1 MQEGAR
7 MGSSM
12 TFVATGDSFITR
24 RLPDRSSESFRS
36 IANLIGEA
44 EFRFTNL
51 EVTTHRLEGFP
62 FAFSGGTW
70 AMAQPE
76 VLADLQAYGFN
87 IMAWANNHT
96 MDYAY
101 GGLEATR
108 KYLDEYGISHAGVGL
123 NLAEAS
129 QPVYLDCPSGRVA
142 LVAATS
148 TFHESWIAGEQRPD
162 MPGRPGVNPL
172 RYETTYTL
180 PQEDFAHLDRISR
193 LIPIN
198 ASYNLDVKEGFAVPS
213 NGTSI
218 RFGAHRFVA
227 GEAAACTTV
236 PVDADKQRMLR
247 SISEA
252 KRQADYVIVSIHSHE
267 MEGENKA
274 ASAAFFESMAR
285 ACIDGGAD
293 AVLGHGPHILR
304 GIEIYRNRPIF
315 YSLGNFIFQNETV
328 HRLPADFYEKYSLGH
343 EATVADA
350 FDTRTDHNKK
360 GLGVNPYVWESVIPY
375 WRMED
380 GRLKELLLYPIELG
394 YGTLRYQR
402 GWPTLSK
409 QKKIL
414 EHLQELSEPYGT
426 KIEWENGVGK
436 VLID

>member
-1 MQEGAR
+1 
-7 MGSSM
+7 MGNKM

-24 RLPDRSSESFRS
+24 RLPSASSESFRS
-36 IANLIGEA
+36 LTKLIGQA

-51 EVTTHRLEGFP
+51 EVTTHRQEGFP

-70 AMAQPE
+70 AMAKPE

-87 IMAWANNHT
+87 ITAWANNHT

-108 KYLDEYGISHAGVGL
+108 KYLDQYGIAHAGVGS

-142 LVAATS
+142 LIAATS

-172 RYETTYTL
+172 RYDTTYYL
-180 PQEDFAHLDRISR
+180 PQDDFAHLDRISQT
-193 LIPIN
+193 IPIN
-198 ASYNLDVKEGFAVPS
+198 ATFNLDVKEGFAVPGD
-213 NGTSI
+213 GTTI
-218 RFGAHRFVA
+218 RFGTHRFAV
-227 GEAAACTTV
+227 GTEATCTTT
-236 PVDADKQRMLR
+236 PIEADKRRILR
-247 SISEA
+247 SIAEA
-252 KRQADYVIVSIHSHE
+252 RRQADYVIVSIHSHE

-274 ASAAFFESMAR
+274 RAASFFESMAR

-293 AVLGHGPHILR
+293 AVIGHGPHILR

-328 HRLPADFYEKYSLGH
+328 SRLPADFYEKYSLGH
-343 EATVADA
+343 ESTVADA
-350 FDTRTDHNKK
+350 FDTRTDHNQK

-375 WRMED
+375 WRMEE
-380 GRLKELLLYPIELG
+380 GQLRELFLYPIELG
-394 YGTLRYQR
+394 FGTPRYQR
-402 GWPTLSK
+402 GWPSLS
-409 QKKIL
+409 QQPKII
-414 EHLQELSEPYGT
+414 EHLQRLSAPYGT
-426 KIEWENGVGK
+426 RIELDGFIGRVQIEE
-436 VLID
+436 